1 MKNIN
6 EVVNEIINIIGDK
19 NIFQVYVDNNCIL
32 GCFEGVKD
40 DIVLYKGND
49 LVPQFTYNVL
59 SKLKYI
65 LNFTGKLNNDNIMI

>member
-6 EVVNEIINIIGDK
+6 EVVKEIINIIGDK

-65 LNFTGKLNNDNIMI
+65 KFYWQIK